1 MVLLTAKEIINE
13 LLVDVFNHIL
23 DIEEDELKKENVKLS
38 MKEVHAIEAISRT
51 KDKTMSNVAKTLRIT
66 VGSLTICIDRLV
78 SKGYVKRVNDEF
90 DRRKVLIELTTKGEE
105 VLAIHNQFHENMLK
119 DVVNDLS
126 LEDNEVLI
134 KSLETVKDYFKE
146 KM

>member
-1 MVLLTAKEIINE
+1 MLTAKEIINE